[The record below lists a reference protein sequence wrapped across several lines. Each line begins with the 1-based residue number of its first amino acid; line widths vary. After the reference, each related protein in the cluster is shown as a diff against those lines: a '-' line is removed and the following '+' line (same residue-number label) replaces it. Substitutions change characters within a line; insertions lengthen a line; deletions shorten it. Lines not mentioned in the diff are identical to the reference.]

1 MGVKAVFTD
10 RRFAGHIGTQNC
22 PKYKAQGQ
30 QLPGSKRAR
39 LAIFQAFCILF
50 AMSVVCDLESF
61 SPAARGGVLC
71 IGNFDGVHRGH
82 ARMLACGRTLAT
94 QCGRPFVMMTFA
106 IHPLSILTPKTAPP
120 SLMTL
125 NQRLELLQSFSPDTI
140 ILLQPDPQFLA
151 MAAETFLHEVV
162 VSTIGAKHMVEGPSF
177 TFGCGA
183 AGDVAMLEKQHAAYG
198 FDFTVVPTVAT
209 TLADLT
215 EVTVS
220 SSLCRWLITHGR
232 VQDAAQLLGRPY
244 TLRSVVIHGQGRG
257 KKMGYPTVNLAVQ
270 QLLPAQ
276 GVYAGRALVAGCWYP
291 AAISVG
297 TNSTFGQH
305 QVSVEAFLLDF
316 SGDIYEASID
326 LAFDQWIR
334 DQQSFAGMEPLQR
347 RITLD
352 VQTVRHVHEKFKP
365 IRAISD
371 VNHMPP
377 GQAVPA
383 PAAILCQGQQS

>member
-1 MGVKAVFTD
+1 
-10 RRFAGHIGTQNC
+10 
-22 PKYKAQGQ
+22 
-30 QLPGSKRAR
+30 
-39 LAIFQAFCILF
+39 
-50 AMSVVCDLESF
+50 MSVVCDLESF
-61 SPAARGGVLC
+61 PPAARGGVLC

-82 ARMLACGRTLAT
+82 ARMLTCGRTLAT

-106 IHPLSILTPKTAPP
+106 VHPLSILTPQAAPTP
-120 SLMTL
+120 LMTL
-125 NQRLELLQSFSPDTI
+125 TQRMELLHSFSPDAI

-183 AGDVAMLEKQHAAYG
+183 AGDVAMLEKQYTSHG
-198 FDFTVVPTVAT
+198 FDLTVVPTVAT

-215 EVTVS
+215 EVTIS

-244 TLRSVVIHGQGRG
+244 TLRSLVVHGHGRG
-257 KKMGYPTVNLAVQ
+257 KKMGYPTVNLEVQ
-270 QLLPAQ
+270 QLVPAQ

-316 SGDIYEASID
+316 SGDIYDTSID
-326 LAFDQWIR
+326 LAFDHWIR

-352 VQTVRHVHEKFKP
+352 VQTVRHVHEKFQP
-365 IRAISD
+365 IEAKSD
-371 VNHMPP
+371 VNHMSPA
-377 GQAVPA
+377 QAAPA
-383 PAAILCQGQQS
+383 SAAILCQGPQS